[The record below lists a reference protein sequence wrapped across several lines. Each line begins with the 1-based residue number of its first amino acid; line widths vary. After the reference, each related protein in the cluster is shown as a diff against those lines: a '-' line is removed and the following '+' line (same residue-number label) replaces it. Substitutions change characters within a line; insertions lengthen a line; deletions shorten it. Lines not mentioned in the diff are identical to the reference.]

1 MHPSNGDMFSRV
13 KPTSSFKTAALL
25 LLGFAFFVAVAE
37 AQTGCTCTP
46 LWLSVG
52 QALAGNPPNTKFV
65 SHRVTLLSL
74 S

>member
-1 MHPSNGDMFSRV
+1 MHPSYGDMFSRV
-13 KPTSSFKTAALL
+13 KPTSSSKAAALL
-25 LLGFAFFVAVAE
+25 VLGFAFFVAVAE

-46 LWLSVG
+46 LWLNISVP
-52 QALAGNPPNTKFV
+52 LAGNPPNTKFV